1 MRPFI
6 AILLTLLL
14 LATAWQDLL
23 LYATFKIE
31 QNHLAQTVCQNKTK
45 PELDCKASC
54 YFKIELKKQH
64 EQEQKTPYAPSSS
77 VKEKTPFPLPKQ
89 EALQAQNELTLG
101 DRVIRILRK
110 TALPPSPFLQ
120 GVFKPPSPAAY
131 S

>member
-54 YFKIELKKQH
+54 YFKTELKKQH
-64 EQEQKTPYAPSSS
+64 EQEEKKPYAPSSPT
-77 VKEKTPFPLPKQ
+77 KEKAPFHMPKQ
-89 EALQAQNELTLG
+89 EALRVKNEFALQKRG
-101 DRVIRILRK
+101 IRIPRK
-110 TALPPSPFLQ
+110 FSLPPSPFLQ
-120 GVFKPPSPAAY
+120 GVFKPPSPNC
-131 S
+131 

>member
-54 YFKIELKKQH
+54 YFKTELKKQH
-64 EQEQKTPYAPSSS
+64 EQEQKTPYAPSAPA
-77 VKEKTPFPLPKQ
+77 KEKSPFHFPTQKALRLKT
-89 EALQAQNELTLG
+89 EFALQ
-101 DRVIRILRK
+101 DRAMYILRK
-110 TALPPSPFLQ
+110 ISLPSSPFSQ
-120 GVFKPPSPAAY
+120 GVFKPPSPAVH